1 MSNTINQTV
10 INIDTMNGNII
21 GAGVVTSTADFYREL
36 FVYLESKRVLY
47 YGCEN
52 ENKKHCTE
60 SVLDV
65 KRDLKDRIQQRG
77 LSGNEL
83 KPINA
88 MLDACNAY
96 LDSIDRVQN
105 TGGTCKLKVALNALR
120 DGFRVAVGD
129 VEAVYGLQFKH
140 SIHPPCK

>member
-1 MSNTINQTV
+1 MSGTINQTV

-21 GAGVVTSTADFYREL
+21 GASVAASTADFYREL

-47 YGCEN
+47 YGCES
-52 ENKKHCTE
+52 ENTMHCTE
-60 SVLDV
+60 SVLEV

-77 LSGNEL
+77 LSGDEL

-96 LDSIDRVQN
+96 LNSIEDVQN

-120 DGFRVAVGD
+120 DGFRGAVGD
-129 VEAVYGLQFKH
+129 VESDYGLQFRH
-140 SIHPPCK
+140 PILPPC